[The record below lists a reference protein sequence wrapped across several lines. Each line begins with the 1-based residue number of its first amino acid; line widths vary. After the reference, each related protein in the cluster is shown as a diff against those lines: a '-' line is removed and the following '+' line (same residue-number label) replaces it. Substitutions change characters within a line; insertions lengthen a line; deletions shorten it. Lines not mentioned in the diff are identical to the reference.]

1 MKTDLTK
8 DNIIKGILLFSL
20 PIYIGQL
27 FSMLYGIIDT
37 RIVGSVL
44 GELSLASVSATSS
57 LSELIIE
64 FENGVSCGFG
74 IILAQQV
81 GAGKQAQIK
90 KTIATSGIMIT
101 ILSVIISVLC
111 IVFINPILGFL
122 HVEEVIYEP
131 ARQYI
136 VIILIGMIFLSVYNL
151 LVAVLRSMGD
161 TITPLIFLIISNV
174 LNIILDITF
183 VKYLHLGVRGAALA
197 TAITQVVCCVG
208 CLIYLLHSRKELQF
222 RRSDFVMERNLVS
235 NLFKNGMSMGF
246 MLSFVLLGSLV
257 LQTGIN
263 KLGTDIIVAHTAA
276 RRITILCLIPFFS
289 IGAAMS
295 TFCGQNKGA
304 QKPDRIRKGVR
315 LSIVISAIWWGI
327 SLALVLLLS
336 PKLVTTITASTS
348 DIVITNAVRYLR
360 INAALFILPALIC
373 ILRNSLQ
380 GMGDTKTPLISSLV
394 ELAGKVVITYTLVAS
409 MGYFGVIITEPIV
422 WMVMVVPLITKWVGV
437 IKESEK

>member
-8 DNIIKGILLFSL
+8 GNIIKGILLFAL

-44 GELSLASVSATSS
+44 GETSLASVSATSS
-57 LSELIIE
+57 LSELLIE

-81 GAGKQAQIK
+81 GAGMKEQMK
-90 KTIATSGIMIT
+90 KTIAVSGIMISV
-101 ILSVIISVLC
+101 LSVIISGLC
-111 IVFINPILGFL
+111 ILFINPILGFL
-122 HVEEVIYEP
+122 HVEESILEA

-136 VIILIGMIFLSVYNL
+136 VIILIGMVFLSVYNF
-151 LVAVLRSMGD
+151 LVAALRAMGD
-161 TITPLIFLIISNV
+161 TITPLIFLIITNV
-174 LNIILDITF
+174 LNIILDIAF
-183 VKYLHLGVRGAALA
+183 VKYLNWGVKGAALA
-197 TAITQVVCCVG
+197 TAITQVVCCIG
-208 CLIYLLHSRKELQF
+208 CFIYLLSSRKELQF
-222 RRSDFVMERNLVS
+222 KRSDFVFERRLTGNLI
-235 NLFKNGMSMGF
+235 KNGMSMGF

-263 KLGTDIIVAHTAA
+263 KLGTDIIVAHTGA

-304 QKPDRIRKGVR
+304 GELKRIRKGVKY
-315 LSIVISAIWWGI
+315 SM
-327 SLALVLLLS
+327 LLS
-336 PKLVTTITASTS
+336 SGWWIISVLMIFMFSTKLVTAITASTS
-348 DIVITNAVRYLR
+348 AVVIENAVLYLR
-360 INAALFILPALIC
+360 INSVLFILPAIIC

-380 GMGDTKTPLISSLV
+380 GLGDTNIPLISSLV
-394 ELAGKVVITYTLVAS
+394 ELLGKICITYTLVAS
-409 MGYFGVIITEPIV
+409 LGYFGVIITEPIV
-422 WMVMVVPLITKWVGV
+422 WAVMVIPLV
-437 IKESEK
+437 IKWIRLKEI